1 MSVVLSHC
9 LKFMTLQTTHMIADC
24 PQITNTLQL
33 AKIHN
38 FSNQKQ
44 AKSTLQLR
52 INLSSLVFLKPI
64 DFCSA

>member
-1 MSVVLSHC
+1 
-9 LKFMTLQTTHMIADC
+9 MIADC